1 MMGGETMMEVPLL
14 ELDAVTVSYR
24 FPSQGMFGLSRAFRA
39 VDGVSLAIARGESL
53 GLVGETGCGKSS
65 LARAVYGLAPI
76 ADGAVRFDGVDLE
89 TATAT
94 ERRAIRRGMQMIFQD
109 PGGSLNP
116 RMRIEA
122 LVAEPLEI
130 HGVGNRRTCKDK
142 VVEVLEAMGL
152 SAGDAARHPH
162 ELSGGQRQRVAIAR
176 AIVLEPTLVLAD
188 EPTSALDVSLQA
200 QILNLIAALR
210 RDMGLALLF
219 VSHDLD
225 VVGHLCDRIA
235 VMYLGRIVE
244 SGPATEVLASPGH
257 PYTRDLVASSPVPD
271 PDRPIR
277 SAVATG
283 DPPNPA
289 APPAG
294 CRYHPRCVHATDIC
308 ASESPVLTRIG
319 ADRLVA
325 CHHAE
330 RVMGGKSGQR
340 NP

>member
-1 MMGGETMMEVPLL
+1 MSTPVDMETPLL
-14 ELDAVTVSYR
+14 EVVGLTVSYAL
-24 FPSQGMFGLSRAFRA
+24 PSQRVFGFTRAFHA
-39 VDGVSLAIARGESL
+39 VDGASLAIARGESL

-65 LARAVYGLAPI
+65 LARAIHGLAPI
-76 ADGAVRFDGVDLE
+76 SAGTVRFDGVDLA
-89 TATAT
+89 TATAA
-94 ERRAIRRGMQMIFQD
+94 ERRVIRRGMQMIFQD

-116 RMRIEA
+116 RMRVGA

-130 HGVGNRRTCKDK
+130 HREGSARSRRDR
-142 VVEVLEAMGL
+142 VARVLEAMGL
-152 SAGDAARHPH
+152 AADDAARLPH
-162 ELSGGQRQRVAIAR
+162 ELSGGQRQRIAIAR
-176 AIVLEPTLVLAD
+176 AIVLEPALILAD

-210 RDMGLALLF
+210 RDLGLALLF
-219 VSHDLD
+219 VSHDLE

-244 SGPATEVLASPGH
+244 SGPAAQVLASPVH
-257 PYTRDLVASSPVPD
+257 PYTRDLVESSPVPD

-277 SAVATG
+277 SVATTA

-294 CRYHPRCVHATDIC
+294 CRYHPRCAHATGIC
-308 ASESPVLTRIG
+308 FSKSPSLEPAG
-319 ADRLVA
+319 ADRETA

-330 RVMGGKSGQR
+330 RMMSGEDEST
-340 NP
+340 

>member
-1 MMGGETMMEVPLL
+1 MSGATTMDAPLL
-14 ELDAVTVSYR
+14 EVEAVTVSYKL
-24 FPSQGMFGLSRAFRA
+24 PSQRMFALSREVRA
-39 VDGVSLAIARGESL
+39 VDGVSLRVARGESL

-65 LARAVYGLAPI
+65 LTRAIYGLTPI
-76 ADGAVRFDGVDLE
+76 AGGAVRFDGTDVV
-89 TATAT
+89 TATGAQ
-94 ERRAIRRGMQMIFQD
+94 RRAIRRGMQMIFQD

-116 RMRIEA
+116 RMRVGD

-130 HGVGNRRTCKDK
+130 HRGGNRRWRRDK
-142 VVEVLEAMGL
+142 VVKVLQAMGL
-152 SAGDAARHPH
+152 AAGDAARFPH
-162 ELSGGQRQRVAIAR
+162 ELSGGQRQRIAIAR
-176 AIVLEPTLVLAD
+176 AIVLEPVLILAD

-244 SGPATEVLASPGH
+244 SGPAAQVLGSPCH

-277 SAVATG
+277 AAATAG
-283 DPPNPA
+283 EPPNPA

-294 CRYHPRCVHATDIC
+294 CRYHPRCMHSTDIC
-308 ASESPVLTRIG
+308 ASESPGLRCIG
-319 ADRLVA
+319 ADRYVA
-325 CHHAE
+325 CHHAQ
-330 RVMGGKSGQR
+330 RVMSTKSH
-340 NP
+340 PT

>member
-1 MMGGETMMEVPLL
+1 MSLESPLL
-14 ELDAVTVSYR
+14 EVDALTVSYAL
-24 FPSQGMFGLSRAFRA
+24 PSQRAFGFARRFHA
-39 VDGVSLAIARGESL
+39 VDGVSLSVATEESL

-65 LARAVYGLAPI
+65 LARAIYGIAPI
-76 ADGAVRFDGVDLE
+76 AGGAVRFDDTDLA
-89 TATAT
+89 TATAA
-94 ERRAIRRGMQMIFQD
+94 ERRMIRRGMQMIFQD

-116 RMRIEA
+116 RMRVAA

-130 HGVGNRRTCKDK
+130 HGEGNARSRRDR
-142 VVEVLEAMGL
+142 VVQVLEAMGL
-152 SAGDAARHPH
+152 AASDAARFPH
-162 ELSGGQRQRVAIAR
+162 ELSGGQRQRIAIAR
-176 AIVLEPTLVLAD
+176 AIVLEPALILAD

-210 RDMGLALLF
+210 RDLGLALLF

-244 SGPATEVLASPGH
+244 SGPAAQVLASPGH
-257 PYTRDLVASSPVPD
+257 PYTRELVAASPVPD

-277 SAVATG
+277 PAATPG

-294 CRYHPRCVHATDIC
+294 CRYHPRCAHATGIC
-308 ASESPVLTRIG
+308 ISESPSLGRIG
-319 ADRLVA
+319 VDRYVA
-325 CHHAE
+325 CHHAT
-330 RVMGGKSGQR
+330 RVMRTGIDST
-340 NP
+340 